1 MVSCDTTSR
10 GLPHLL
16 RPVRIRAVVQASAH
30 AVIETVT
37 RAETEGRETGGILLG
52 HQYPDGH
59 LLVTVAGDPGPDAY
73 RTRTAFRRDP
83 AHARDLARDGYVQD
97 RSVWIGDWHTHPDGP
112 AHPSA
117 VDVRAYRQA
126 MDEPDDSFDSFL
138 SLVVIPANPRP
149 LLFAWLITPEAVHP
163 AGLWVAQPA
172 ASAPRDPL
180 G

>member
-1 MVSCDTTSR
+1 MVSCHPTAG

-16 RPVRIRAVVQASAH
+16 RPVMTRVVVQASAH
-30 AVIETVT
+30 AVIEAVT
-37 RAETEGRETGGILLG
+37 RAEAAGRETGGILLG
-52 HQYPDGH
+52 HQYPGGH
-59 LLVTVAGDPGPDAY
+59 LRVTVAGDPGPHAD

-83 AHARDLARDGYVQD
+83 AHARDLARDGYAHD

-126 MDEPDDSFDSFL
+126 MDEPDGSFDSFL
-138 SLVVIPANPRP
+138 GLVVIPAAPRP
-149 LLFAWLITPEAVHP
+149 LLLAWLITQEAVHP
-163 AGLWVAQPA
+163 AGLWVAHPA
-172 ASAPRDPL
+172 ASAPRDHH